1 MSLLSIGLLL
11 TFMPNWVMDV
21 SDCVTQS
28 LSPDEAELPELDID
42 PRALL
47 ASKSSNICDGVS
59 NTGLYTNKQKIGK
72 SNTFSECENNITDN
86 SNQARRCNNQNILDE
101 LKQSS
106 FVFDPVF
113 GVIPR
118 ETRDLWVA
126 SVKSNS
132 SSNSNSKTPI
142 TSVMSEL
149 PDSSVD
155 NTSKNAYTDKSVSKK
170 LRVLPP
176 VRYSNVDS
184 SSSRSV
190 TPLVSRAT

>member
-28 LSPDEAELPELDID
+28 LSSDEAELPELDID

-47 ASKSSNICDGVS
+47 ASKSSNISDGVS
-59 NTGLYTNKQKIGK
+59 NTGLYTNKQKLG
-72 SNTFSECENNITDN
+72 SSSTFSGCENNITN
-86 SNQARRCNNQNILDE
+86 SSNQARRCNNQNMLDE

-118 ETRDLWVA
+118 ETRDLWFA
-126 SVKSNS
+126 SVKS
-132 SSNSNSKTPI
+132 SSNSNSRTPI
-142 TSVMSEL
+142 TSIMSAL
-149 PDSSVD
+149 LDSSVD
-155 NTSKNAYTDKSVSKK
+155 NTTKNAYTDKSVSKK

-184 SSSRSV
+184 IA
-190 TPLVSRAT
+190 PADQ

>member
-1 MSLLSIGLLL
+1 MSMLSIGLLL

-28 LSPDEAELPELDID
+28 LSSDEAELPELDID

-47 ASKSSNICDGVS
+47 ASKASSICDGVS
-59 NTGLYTNKQKIGK
+59 NTGLYTNKQKLGRN
-72 SNTFSECENNITDN
+72 STFSGCENNITNCSD
-86 SNQARRCNNQNILDE
+86 QAHRRNDQNVASE

-106 FVFDPVF
+106 FVFDPVV

-118 ETRDLWVA
+118 ETRDLWFA

-132 SSNSNSKTPI
+132 NSHSNSRTPI
-142 TSVMSEL
+142 TSIMSVL
-149 PDSSVD
+149 LDSSVD
-155 NTSKNAYTDKSVSKK
+155 QTVKNTYTDTSGSKK

-176 VRYSNVDS
+176 VRYSNVDT
-184 SSSRSV
+184 V
-190 TPLVSRAT
+190 APADQ